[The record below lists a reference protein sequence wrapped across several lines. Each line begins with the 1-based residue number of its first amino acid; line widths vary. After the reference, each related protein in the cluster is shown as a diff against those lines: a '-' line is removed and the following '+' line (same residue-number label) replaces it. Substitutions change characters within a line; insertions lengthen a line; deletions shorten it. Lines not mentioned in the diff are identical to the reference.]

1 MKNNTKGSVTDADA
15 KSVEPFEAKRVVLSQ
30 QARGQSI

>member
-1 MKNNTKGSVTDADA
+1 MKNNTKGTVTDVDA
-15 KSVEPFEAKRVVLSQ
+15 KSVEPFEARRVVLPQ